1 MSDWIEAAAA
11 KISAKLPR
19 FDGGQV
25 EFAIL
30 GEGSLFLGPGGL
42 GRLSGS
48 GAPDLVLE
56 ASAADFRALFEGA
69 LAPAQAFLSGR
80 LRVKGPMGLA
90 MQLAQALSS

>member
-11 KISAKLPR
+11 KIGEKLPR
-19 FDGGQV
+19 FDGGLV
-25 EFAIL
+25 EFAIP
-30 GEGSLFLGPGGL
+30 GEGSLFLGPEGL
-42 GRLSGS
+42 GRSGP
-48 GAPDLVLE
+48 APDLVLE
-56 ASAADFRALFEGA
+56 ASAADFRALFDGA